1 MFSFFNISNAN
12 YEKVFFDYEIMD
24 INNKNLKLSK
34 YKNKI
39 VLLVNV
45 ASNCGFTKQYS
56 ELQELFDKYSDKGLV
71 VLALTT
77 AVLGI
82 IYVNATVILQ

>member
-12 YEKVFFDYEIMD
+12 YEKVFFDFDITD
-24 INNKNLKLSK
+24 INDENLKLSK

-45 ASNCGFTKQYS
+45 ASN
-56 ELQELFDKYSDKGLV
+56 
-71 VLALTT
+71 
-77 AVLGI
+77 
-82 IYVNATVILQ
+82 